1 MKHLI
6 CGIIMAISLFLAAG
20 FIGGLECDSI
30 PVSKAVTGAIISLLI
45 FAISGKVGKI
55 IE

>member
-1 MKHLI
+1 MKKII
-6 CGIIMAISLFLAAG
+6 CSVIMLASLFAFVG
-20 FIGGLECDSI
+20 FIGGMECNTI
-30 PVSKAVTGAIISLLI
+30 PVDEAVAGAIISLLI